1 MIQCQRQ
8 ILQNAGNEQ
17 SYWLAEGA
25 GLNGNGGQQMM
36 AAEDFESVRVK
47 RSDSNEM

>member
-1 MIQCQRQ
+1 MNNHI
-8 ILQNAGNEQ
+8 G
-17 SYWLAEGA
+17 WLRGA